1 MSSED
6 KDKIKRLQE
15 AYDALTL
22 STEDPGS
29 EAEELAEELR
39 KLRSGT
45 THKRV
50 PTPPPLPSPS
60 AANDPSDSM
69 SQLNNPVST
78 TASGVPPSQPS
89 QPSQS
94 SQLFTNPIKVLPT
107 TATVREFT
115 GTDSD
120 YSARE
125 FINLCEDVMANAF
138 ITEGSD
144 KISFVRSK
152 LQQGSRAAL
161 LMQASAFTKPLKERD
176 YKAFRSNFLQTFGDN
191 FKHNLV
197 KGVHL
202 AVEKLLVSANSQ
214 DMYEAQVGANGFS
227 EDIMKYLKDNK
238 WADADNM
245 PTSNVSK
252 FLEFFAYM
260 LLLKG
265 KTRKGSQALSFE
277 PTDELH
283 EFVAKLRT
291 RLDEKEGEAYM
302 PTSAVAASRVSSAQ
316 ELDSTYA
323 SVTASRKPQSFTC
336 TYCNR
341 EGHSTSRCFIRM
353 REQRKAQ
360 KKTGATSGSASFS
373 KRPPLVETSNT
384 RKNLSGYASVSRP
397 QPSTTRGAVPG
408 RPYCSVHDSTT
419 HSTDDCFA
427 VVKLRSDVA
436 QKSRG
441 SGGRGAQSGEA
452 ARPRKT
458 EPG

>member
-22 STEDPGS
+22 SPEDPGS

-39 KLRSGT
+39 KLRSGA

-50 PTPPPLPSPS
+50 STPPPLPSPS
-60 AANDPSDSM
+60 ATNDPSASM
-69 SQLNNPVST
+69 SLPNNPVTT
-78 TASGVPPSQPS
+78 TAGGVP
-89 QPSQS
+89 PSQS
-94 SQLFTNPIKVLPT
+94 SQLFTSPIKVLPT
-107 TATVREFT
+107 TATVREFN

-120 YSARE
+120 YTARE

-138 ITEGSD
+138 ITEESD
-144 KISFVRSK
+144 KISFIRSK

-161 LMQASAFTKPLKERD
+161 LMQASAFTKPLKEKD

-191 FKHNLV
+191 VKHSLV

-202 AVEKLLVSANSQ
+202 AVEKLLAGANSI
-214 DMYEAQVGANGFS
+214 DLYEAQVGANSFS
-227 EDIMKYLKDNK
+227 EDMMKYLKDNN

-265 KTRKGSQALSFE
+265 KTRKGSQALSYE
-277 PTDELH
+277 PKDELH
-283 EFVAKLRT
+283 EFVLKLRT
-291 RLDEKEGEAYM
+291 RMDEKESEAYM
-302 PTSAVAASRVSSAQ
+302 PTSVVAASRVTSAK
-316 ELDSTYA
+316 ELDPTYA
-323 SVTASRKPQSFTC
+323 AVAASEKPPTLSC
-336 TYCNR
+336 TYCHR
-341 EGHSTSRCFIRM
+341 EGHSVSRCFARI
-353 REQRKAQ
+353 REQKKAL
-360 KKTGATSGSASFS
+360 KKTGATSRSSTYS
-373 KRPPLVETSNT
+373 KRPIHVDTSGV
-384 RKNLSGYASVSRP
+384 RKKQSGYATVARP

-427 VVKLRSDVA
+427 VVKLRSDMA

-441 SGGRGAQSGEA
+441 VGGGGAQSGEA
-452 ARPRKT
+452 ARPRKN